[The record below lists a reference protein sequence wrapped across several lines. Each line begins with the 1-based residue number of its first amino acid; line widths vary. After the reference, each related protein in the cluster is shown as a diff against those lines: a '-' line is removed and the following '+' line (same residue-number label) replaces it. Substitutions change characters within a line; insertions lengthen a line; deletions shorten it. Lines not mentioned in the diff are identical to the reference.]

1 MPLLLASINLAMHPG
16 VLLPD
21 SCGTVANFIIVLTL
35 LPLLPFLLI
44 IIEIRTMIQLENC
57 QESQVKDITEK
68 LRKVRKHAANFI
80 RTEIGI
86 ENPLQLTFSILLLLF
101 SISPTRIFDGLR
113 SIFDETSNEN
123 MPEMPFNLPPEIL
136 LILTYIWTFFSAFKS
151 YIRRMSWT
159 KANFSIEAKIILFL
173 YVSISMLLTISANII
188 FLTPSLG
195 LFSILRHYQ
204 GENSPYQ
211 KIIDDRFLGMHG
223 FNITTDLCYFSDVPP
238 FPWSDLT
245 RFNYTVKSNP
255 IPPLITIYTYFRLET
270 ILAGFWIIWLIHIFV
285 VWFVKRVSNSKSYKH
300 QNAMEA
306 LINAMENGQ
315 IPAPMFDWDDL
326 PATIPEYVEKQKLVD
341 YEMGFTI
348 LANFFKHLI
357 MVVPIWVFGKDCI
370 LFQLSY

>member
-113 SIFDETSNEN
+113 SIFDEISNEN

-136 LILTYIWTFFSAFKS
+136 LILTYIWP
-151 YIRRMSWT
+151 
-159 KANFSIEAKIILFL
+159 FSI
-173 YVSISMLLTISANII
+173 
-188 FLTPSLG
+188 
-195 LFSILRHYQ
+195 
-204 GENSPYQ
+204 
-211 KIIDDRFLGMHG
+211 
-223 FNITTDLCYFSDVPP
+223 
-238 FPWSDLT
+238 
-245 RFNYTVKSNP
+245 
-255 IPPLITIYTYFRLET
+255 
-270 ILAGFWIIWLIHIFV
+270 
-285 VWFVKRVSNSKSYKH
+285 
-300 QNAMEA
+300 A
-306 LINAMENGQ
+306 LIKAS
-315 IPAPMFDWDDL
+315 IAF
-326 PATIPEYVEKQKLVD
+326 
-341 YEMGFTI
+341 
-348 LANFFKHLI
+348 
-357 MVVPIWVFGKDCI
+357 
-370 LFQLSY
+370 